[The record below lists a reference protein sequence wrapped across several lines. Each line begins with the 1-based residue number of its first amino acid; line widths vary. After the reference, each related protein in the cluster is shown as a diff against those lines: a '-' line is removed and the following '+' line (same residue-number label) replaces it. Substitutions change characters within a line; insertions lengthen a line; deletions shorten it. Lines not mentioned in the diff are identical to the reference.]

1 MERFKF
7 QNIDFN
13 KFVNILNFCSLWS
26 PFLYLIAIILR
37 WNVALIKFSSAIF
50 LFSIFVFSCCLLIKD
65 LDLKLLESRE
75 TNENIEN
82 RKRVDKNKIFKHWN
96 NTAVNINQQKINYNN
111 VVDHIL
117 SMRYKNF
124 VEKLFSFAI
133 FIFTFIVSEY
143 AKSKNLD
150 YYFLLSLVGY
160 VGICYGISLML
171 LHVISKENRERT
183 NVDYPFLCY
192 TILTNIFCPILL
204 IFYIFYEAIPFSKHK
219 ESIIVLVILL
229 LIVNFVITISLYFI
243 IKKSK
248 NIIKE

>member
-111 VVDHIL
+111 VL
-117 SMRYKNF
+117 
-124 VEKLFSFAI
+124 
-133 FIFTFIVSEY
+133 
-143 AKSKNLD
+143 
-150 YYFLLSLVGY
+150 
-160 VGICYGISLML
+160 ICY
-171 LHVISKENRERT
+171 
-183 NVDYPFLCY
+183 
-192 TILTNIFCPILL
+192 
-204 IFYIFYEAIPFSKHK
+204 FYFYFYCK
-219 ESIIVLVILL
+219 
-229 LIVNFVITISLYFI
+229 
-243 IKKSK
+243 
-248 NIIKE
+248 